1 MQVTAERG
9 RGWHARSMYE
19 VDEWSALTRG
29 LAEQAAVDGRSGAG
43 IADRGRCRGLLLAV
57 DGLTRGE
64 VGRKLRDAWSSVAR
78 GMSASSAACCT
89 TLGCLT
95 A

>member
-1 MQVTAERG
+1 MAAVRG

-19 VDEWSALTRG
+19 VDEWSELTRG
-29 LAEQAAVDGRSGAG
+29 LAAQAAVDGRSGAG

-57 DGLTRGE
+57 DGRTRGE
-64 VGRKLRDAWSSVAR
+64 VGRKLSGWSSVAR